1 MSNAALQPPRLILA
15 SGSPRRISL
24 MREYGYPV
32 EVIAPPLRE
41 PGPRPGVLTP
51 TQQAEAVSYFKAQS
65 VARSLNEGWILAGD
79 TIVSLKGRIF
89 GKPAGREDAMTIL
102 SALRGT
108 THEVI
113 TGVTLLDAS
122 TGARLIQHDVT
133 AVTMKAVPDAELE
146 AYLATDGWRGKAGAY
161 GIQDRGD
168 AFIERIEGSFTNVV
182 GFPMELVSRM
192 LSRWGLEGQGET
204 TDSVQPPPTH

>member
-1 MSNAALQPPRLILA
+1 
-15 SGSPRRISL
+15 

-41 PGPRPGVLTP
+41 PGSLPGVLTP
-51 TQQAEAVSYFKAQS
+51 AQQAEALSYFKAQS

-89 GKPAGREDAMTIL
+89 GKPTGREDAAAIL

-108 THEVI
+108 IHEVI
-113 TGVTLLDAS
+113 TGVTLVDAS
-122 TGARLIQHDVT
+122 TDARLIQHDVT
-133 AVTMKAVPDAELE
+133 AVTMKAMPDAELE

-182 GFPMELVSRM
+182 GFPMELVRRM
-192 LSRWGLEGQGET
+192 LSRWGLQGHDAP
-204 TDSVQPPPTH
+204 TDSAQPPPAV